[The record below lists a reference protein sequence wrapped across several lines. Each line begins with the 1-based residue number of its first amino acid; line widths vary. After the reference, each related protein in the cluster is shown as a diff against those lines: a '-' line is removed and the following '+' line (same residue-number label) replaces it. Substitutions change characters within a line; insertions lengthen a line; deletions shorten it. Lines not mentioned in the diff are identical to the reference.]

1 MPRLIYDGIPPSS
14 NTNKGV
20 GGRGSPYAVARTK
33 KEWEGIFAVLLLQ
46 LKVPRGLTWIEV
58 TPTLRFRTK
67 ARRDSDNF
75 YFAISKPFG
84 DVCVK
89 MGVIPDDTPEHYGM
103 QRVVIETGCTDLR
116 PGIKGQTILDL
127 AFDHPA
133 QGAST

>member
-1 MPRLIYDGIPPSS
+1 MPRLIHDAIPPSS

-58 TPTLRFRTK
+58 TPLLRFRTK

-75 YFAISKPFG
+75 YFAISKPLG
-84 DVCVK
+84 DVLVK
-89 MGVIPDDTPEHYGM
+89 MGYIPDDTPEYYGM
-103 QRVVIETGCTDLR
+103 RRPVIETGVTDLR
-116 PGIKGQTILDL
+116 PGVKGQLVLDL
-127 AFDHPA
+127 AFDSPA
-133 QGAST
+133 